1 MGRLGWA
8 GVCAV
13 VLAVSGC
20 NQTDGN
26 AVAEKPAAQQIKDIL
41 IAGDRVFPESL
52 SADSAG
58 NIYIGS
64 DAGIIYRAQAGS
76 ERAEPWITP
85 SAENGLLS
93 VFGVLADD
101 ARGVLWVCSNP
112 NMFAPPAAGTTPVSS
127 LKAFALGTG
136 ALTASY
142 DFPAGPAAC
151 NDIAVAE
158 DGTVYATE
166 TAGGRIFRL
175 AQGSNALTLF
185 ASGKEL
191 IGVDGIAFADDGTL
205 YINNV
210 RQNLLQRV
218 LRTPSGAYEGLFNL
232 NVSAPLDGPDGLR
245 PLGGN
250 RFLQSEGPAGRIAL
264 IEIDGDNA
272 VAVPVKTGLDGAPGV
287 TSIGAIGYALEG
299 KIQYMIDPAFKDK
312 KPGEFYIRAFD
323 IVTGS

>member
-1 MGRLGWA
+1 MGRFLWA
-8 GVCAV
+8 SVCAAALV
-13 VLAVSGC
+13 VAGC
-20 NQTDGN
+20 SQTNGD
-26 AVAEKPAAQQIKDIL
+26 AAAEKPAAQQIKDIL
-41 IAGDRVFPESL
+41 IAGERVFPESL
-52 SADSAG
+52 SADAAG
-58 NIYIGS
+58 NIYVGS
-64 DAGIIYRAQAGS
+64 STGIIYRAQAGS
-76 ERAEPWITP
+76 ERAEAWITP

-93 VFGVLADD
+93 LFGVLADD
-101 ARGVLWVCSNP
+101 ARGVLWTCSNP
-112 NMFAPPAAGTTPVSS
+112 NMFAPPAPGTTPVSS

-136 ALTASY
+136 ELAASY
-142 DFPAGPAAC
+142 DLPAGPAAC

-175 AQGSNALTLF
+175 AQGANALELF
-185 ASGKEL
+185 ASGKDL
-191 IGVDGIAFADDGTL
+191 VGVDGIAFAEDGTM

-218 LRTPSGAYEGLFNL
+218 KLTQDGKYDGLFNL

-299 KIQYMIDPAFKDK
+299 KIQFMIDPAFKDK
-312 KPGEFYIRAFD
+312 SPGEFYIRAFD